1 MTKEQFIALSVKE
14 QKSLV
19 NTMLSERG
27 WKVVEEEDYGTDWHQ
42 RIIIIN
48 TGGDEWRDWCLRTVT
63 PLSLVTGT
71 GFLERD

>member
-1 MTKEQFIALSVKE
+1 MTKEEFLKLSVKE

-19 NTMLSERG
+19 NDMLNERG
-27 WKVVEEEDYGTDWHQ
+27 WKVVETEEYGTDWHQ

-63 PLSLVTGT
+63 PLSLVTGV
-71 GFLERD
+71 GFLERE

>member
-1 MTKEQFIALSVKE
+1 MTKEQFIALSIKE

-19 NTMLSERG
+19 NIMLSERG